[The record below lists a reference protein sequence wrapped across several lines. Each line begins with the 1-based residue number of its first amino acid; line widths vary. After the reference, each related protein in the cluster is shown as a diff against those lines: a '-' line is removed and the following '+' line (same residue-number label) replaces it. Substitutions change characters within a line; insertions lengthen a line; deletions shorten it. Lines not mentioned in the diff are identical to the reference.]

1 MESLISLPAKAL
13 GDYELLYEIKS
24 GGMGQIYLARKHG
37 TGGFE
42 KLVAI
47 KTILGEYSAHPELR
61 TMFLDEARLLSRL
74 DHPAIAQVHD
84 FGEQDDMLFLA
95 MEYIAGVRFG
105 DLRQLGAP
113 PGLIVRAIA
122 QVCRA
127 LHAAH
132 TLQDIHGE
140 PLNIVH
146 RDVSPDNL
154 MFSFD
159 GNVKVLDFGIALI
172 RGRQA
177 PVTEYGAVKGKPPY
191 LSPEQLKGEPLD
203 GRSDIWSIGVV
214 LWELLV
220 GEHLF
225 DGDSIYAIA
234 RAVDEQVIDSPSTRT
249 GFVSPEL
256 DAVVAKA
263 LARDPE
269 KRYPSAQHMASDLER
284 LAAKM
289 QAPSCAE
296 FASQLLGEERAKH
309 KLWLRSIL
317 VGDKVAPEAPTGRPE
332 GLATVAGPGPTP
344 LAEPKAESIARELTL
359 GPSKTSSAPVWL
371 LALLALSLAGGG
383 IWIFSSLGEPAI
395 ASQVLADAGAGQ
407 IAPLDSGNIVDASAA
422 ENTKLAAIQ
431 DAAMSVSLVPDA
443 KVKRRTN
450 GGRTRTKITEV
461 SKPKEPKE
469 QVKPPPKKDP
479 PPAVGFGTVTI
490 AANPFALV
498 RIDGKE
504 VGSTPIFNRKLSAGK
519 HTVTLIH
526 PDTGAV
532 RLRKS
537 FNLAA
542 DGHRKVIAR

>member
-1 MESLISLPAKAL
+1 
-13 GDYELLYEIKS
+13 
-24 GGMGQIYLARKHG
+24 MGQIYLARKHG

-113 PGLIVRAIA
+113 PGMIVRAIA

-132 TLQDIHGE
+132 QLQDIHGE

-177 PVTEYGAVKGKPPY
+177 PVTEYGSVKGKPPY
-191 LSPEQLKGEPLD
+191 LSPEQLKGQPLD
-203 GRSDIWSIGVV
+203 GRSDIWSLGVV

-234 RAVDEQVIDSPSTRT
+234 RAVDEQVIDPPSTRT
-249 GFVSPEL
+249 GFISPEL
-256 DAVVAKA
+256 DAIVAKA

-269 KRYPSAQHMASDLER
+269 ERYLSAQDMASDLER
-284 LAAKM
+284 LAAVM

-296 FASQLLGEERAKH
+296 FASQLLSEERAKH

-317 VGDKVAPEAPTGRPE
+317 VGDQVVPESTAGRPE
-332 GLATVAGPGPTP
+332 GLATVAVSGPTP
-344 LAEPKAESIARELTL
+344 SAAPVIAPNAAPIAEAVPRELAL
-359 GPSKTSSAPVWL
+359 EQPKTSSVPVWL
-371 LALLALSLAGGG
+371 LVFLALSLTGGG
-383 IWIFSSLGEPAI
+383 VWLFSSLGEPAI
-395 ASQVLADAGAGQ
+395 PSQALIDAGASRVVT
-407 IAPLDSGNIVDASAA
+407 LDSGDIVDASAA
-422 ENTKLAAIQ
+422 DNTKIVAIQ
-431 DAAMSVSLVPDA
+431 DAATLVLAPADA
-443 KVKRRTN
+443 KMKRRTN
-450 GGRTRTKITEV
+450 GVRTKAKAAEDP
-461 SKPKEPKE
+461 SPKE
-469 QVKPPPKKDP
+469 QVKPPPPKDP
-479 PPAVGFGTVTI
+479 PPVVGFGTVTI

-504 VGSTPIFNRKLSAGK
+504 VGSTPIFNRKLPAGK

-542 DGHRKVIAR
+542 DGHKKVIAR